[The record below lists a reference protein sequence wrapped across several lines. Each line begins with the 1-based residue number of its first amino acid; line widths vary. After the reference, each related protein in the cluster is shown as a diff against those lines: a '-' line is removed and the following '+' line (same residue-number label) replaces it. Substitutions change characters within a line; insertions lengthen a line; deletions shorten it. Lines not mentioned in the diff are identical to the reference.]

1 MGYLASGVC
10 PSSLLV
16 VLDVYACTFSTLAFS
31 AAKWRFKHSFVSLQV
46 GNAART
52 NMSYQIRT
60 MPLLMIRTVEAIHQH
75 VSQIVVIPQKNAD
88 DIHVELV
95 NDLRDL
101 SEHYLIRS

>member
-1 MGYLASGVC
+1 MHVLYARVLCSQVAVQAFGCL
-10 PSSLLV
+10 PSH
-16 VLDVYACTFSTLAFS
+16 T
-31 AAKWRFKHSFVSLQV
+31 
-46 GNAART
+46 RT

-75 VSQIVVIPQKNAD
+75 VSQRAVIPQKNAD